1 MLIGITRLTGRY
13 SDDIHHKISV
23 SRPDEIELIKKLLNR
38 HKATFPIALVEDSKT
53 LNDLGVL
60 GFPTVFLIDKE
71 GQIMDFMLGID
82 KFEAMTRKI
91 KILISETNFN
101 EPPPVLKPGPC

>member
-1 MLIGITRLTGRY
+1 MN
-13 SDDIHHKISV
+13 
-23 SRPDEIELIKKLLNR
+23 RPT
-38 HKATFPIALVEDSKT
+38 ATLPIALVDDSKT

-82 KFEAMTRKI
+82 KF
-91 KILISETNFN
+91 
-101 EPPPVLKPGPC
+101 